1 MIMGAY
7 VTEIYEVINDME
19 KMAVDSLL
27 SLVVPE

>member
-1 MIMGAY
+1 MGAY